1 MFNFHETVPGSMA
14 WAVTSTHPGIE
25 EGVTPWDV
33 FEPYAEKERDINLVK
48 AVMEMSGKEDL
59 QHPICNRVILMP
71 NAMDKGWG
79 GRGRVALLGDSAHA
93 MRPING
99 LGGSMAFE
107 DGVVLC
113 RLLRDP
119 SLLADREATQEL
131 ISKFENMRLP
141 RVKRIW
147 DDQWNRA
154 ERVYA
159 GEKYEQWS
167 KEYKE
172 WVYSGV

>member
-1 MFNFHETVPGSMA
+1 
-14 WAVTSTHPGIE
+14 
-25 EGVTPWDV
+25 
-33 FEPYAEKERDINLVK
+33 
-48 AVMEMSGKEDL
+48 
-59 QHPICNRVILMP
+59 
-71 NAMDKGWG
+71 
-79 GRGRVALLGDSAHA
+79 
-93 MRPING
+93 
-99 LGGSMAFE
+99 MAFE

-119 SLLADREATQEL
+119 GLLADREATQEL

-167 KEYKE
+167 KEYKA
-172 WVYSGV
+172 WVYMGV